1 MPRLCSTLAVAVIA
15 LAAVST
21 VDASRYWDS
30 YTLKTK
36 WDVLIDRL
44 CSPAMSNEH
53 VYSRHFARHYPV
65 PRHTNKHD
73 VAVTGIE
80 TAGKVAIAGEEA
92 QASNPERRSDI
103 VNNVRTIGDHSE
115 FHEGF
120 VIPPPPGANEAIKK
134 AVSVDGRSL
143 VDVTEAFSGRSLE
156 SDPEL
161 GKNFLTKAASKLLHH
176 GAKHAGDVADGASAV
191 DTASEPVQTRSL
203 SDSDPELGKSSLSF
217 TYESKGLTNV
227 TVSRNFLTKAASKLL
242 HHGAKHAGDVADG
255 ASAVDTASE
264 PVQTRSLSDS
274 DPELGKSSH
283 FSVYG
288 AKELTHITVSRNFL
302 TKAASKLLHHGAK
315 HTDDVADGASAV
327 DTAADP
333 VESRSLS
340 DPDYVSLNR
349 RTRKKK
355 TGAKAKAAPAPKA
368 DEEHKEKPKEAPKEK
383 AKEEPPKPKT
393 EPEHKE
399 EHPPA
404 SPPKEETKPAPNEG
418 TTSTGT
424 NKHDVAVAGL
434 TAAGNAAVA
443 FAGMHGS
450 DSTPMMDTSSP
461 DTSAPA

>member
-1 MPRLCSTLAVAVIA
+1 
-15 LAAVST
+15 
-21 VDASRYWDS
+21 
-30 YTLKTK
+30 
-36 WDVLIDRL
+36 
-44 CSPAMSNEH
+44 MSNEH

-134 AVSVDGRSL
+134 AVDGRSL

-161 GKNFLTKAASKLLHH
+161 VGRNFLTKAASKLLHH

-203 SDSDPELGKSSLSF
+203 SDSDPEL
-217 TYESKGLTNV
+217 
-227 TVSRNFLTKAASKLL
+227 VSRNFLTKAASKLL

-274 DPELGKSSH
+274 DPEL
-283 FSVYG
+283 
-288 AKELTHITVSRNFL
+288 VSRNFL

-327 DTAADP
+327 DTATDP